1 MSLENLLAQEYSC
14 IRNFQE
20 LFCQQF
26 QAASF
31 PNVEFP
37 RLELV
42 TVKVVFSNKLHTV
55 LLHPFHTL
63 EHSRWTQ
70 AGKVLKMQLQKQAFY
85 ISQMQLQYQSH
96 SWVPSRK
103 KPHTLL
109 HLTVWSVPNTNS
121 HHSAHNNQSK
131 ATMGPNKTVSS
142 QYCIITKQ
150 KKAYANRQL

>member
-63 EHSRWTQ
+63 EHSR
-70 AGKVLKMQLQKQAFY
+70 
-85 ISQMQLQYQSH
+85 
-96 SWVPSRK
+96 
-103 KPHTLL
+103 
-109 HLTVWSVPNTNS
+109 
-121 HHSAHNNQSK
+121 
-131 ATMGPNKTVSS
+131 
-142 QYCIITKQ
+142 
-150 KKAYANRQL
+150 